1 MAQSKSS
8 VGRRGLNS
16 VLLGVGLLAA
26 TVGYLGLLAR
36 SLIIDASP
44 TVDAATAA
52 LHDPAVRSSL
62 AERTADAVISQLVGD
77 EATRDL
83 AAFGVDVR
91 RDLTPV
97 AQSLIATPEF
107 ERAFAGAVTQLHDR
121 IFVDPSITPSIDVT
135 ALVERARTEARAINP
150 AYAQL
155 IPPSATLVVQL
166 PADELPDL
174 TLLDRLVTADRA
186 LLAIGLG
193 VAAAA
198 TALALAA
205 DRWHTTR
212 SIGRHL
218 LTVAGL
224 QLLSCIGARLAL
236 GQVSGEA
243 GPILRARG
251 DAVLP
256 HLAIPALVP
265 LLAGFAAI
273 VTSIRLRRAAGV
285 RVQADGRDAFLNDE
299 DGRPTE
305 WTFDAVFEPEV
316 LRTAP
321 SVASYQR

>member
-8 VGRRGLNS
+8 KGRCGLTS

-91 RDLTPV
+91 RDLNPI
-97 AQSLIATPEF
+97 AKSLIVAPEF
-107 ERAFAGAVTQLHDR
+107 ERAYVDAVTQLHDR
-121 IFVDPSITPSIDVT
+121 IFIDPSITPSIDVT
-135 ALVERARTEARAINP
+135 ALVERARTEASAINP

-166 PADELPDL
+166 PADDLPDL
-174 TLLDRLVTADRA
+174 TALDRLVTANRA
-186 LLAIGLG
+186 LVAIGLG
-193 VAAAA
+193 IAAN
-198 TALALAA
+198 
-205 DRWHTTR
+205 RWRTTR

-224 QLLSCIGARLAL
+224 QLLLCIGARLAL
-236 GQVSGEA
+236 GQVSGDA
-243 GPILRARG
+243 GPILRASG

-256 HLAIPALVP
+256 HLAMPALAP

-273 VTSIRLRRAAGV
+273 VTSMRLHRAAGV